1 MLNGSGGPESDRWST
16 AWWIRYGMRGAGLL
30 FALAMLATILNF
42 AATTADRERVAIEN
56 RIFITLERLLS
67 TARDMETGERGYVLV
82 GSDQYL
88 EPYHDSVNLMARAEE
103 TARMA
108 WARGGGRAE
117 DLTPVMGTLERKRAV
132 TTRVVDVRRMQGFEA
147 AQALVASGEGK
158 AVMDELR
165 VQVGQLQEEAN
176 ARRQAI
182 EQGDRVRSTI
192 LTIASTIAAILA
204 CAYIGWLAWLR
215 RRIAM
220 RASQELV
227 GLGDRFRTLAD
238 NIPQLAWMAEAN
250 GRIYWYNQRWYDYTG
265 LSTTDMDS
273 DGWKQVH
280 DPDYVEGASERFLEA
295 IRTGEPWKDT
305 FPLRGKDG
313 EYRWFLSM
321 AQPIRD
327 AGGEILRWFGTNT
340 DVTAQR
346 EQEQQL
352 AAARDAA
359 EDANRAKSQFLANM
373 SHELRTPLSAVIGYS
388 EMLEEEVEELGEKH
402 LLDDLSKI
410 KSNARHLLS
419 LINDVLDI
427 SKIEANKM
435 EVFAET
441 FEIATMVREVAST
454 VGSLVEKKANTL
466 VVEAGDELGSMH
478 TDVVK
483 LRQVLINLLSNAA
496 KFTENGRIVIGA
508 RRHVEGTRDD
518 IVFTVRDTGLGM
530 SEEQLSR
537 LFQRFAQADVS
548 TTRRFGG
555 TGLGLAITKAFSGML
570 GGSVSV
576 TSTPGE
582 GSVFAVTV
590 PATLAPAPEDDETL
604 VEVDGTDEEVIL
616 VIDDDL
622 ATRELLTRFL
632 TREGF
637 TVRVAADGRSGLALA
652 QALKPRVI
660 ILDVT
665 MPRMDGWEV
674 LRKLKDDTHLAAI
687 PVVMCTIIDEQNL
700 GFSLGASD
708 YVMKPVDWE
717 RLKEVL
723 ARVTKDS
730 PKGDVLVVDDDR
742 DTRERLGGLLAKN
755 GWTVT
760 EAENGRAALDA
771 AKACGPSLVMLDLN
785 MPEMDGF
792 TFLREFRSTPEWATV
807 PVIVMTARDLTAA
820 ERAELK
826 GGGARV
832 FEKGQVAIQDLV
844 GQLRTMRSRNPS
856 RPRAV
861 STAPAEPM
869 SV

>member
-30 FALAMLATILNF
+30 FALAMLGTIWNF
-42 AATTADRERVAIEN
+42 AATTADRERVAVEN
-56 RIFITLERLLS
+56 RVFVTLERLLS

-88 EPYHDSVNLMARAEE
+88 EPYRASMSSMARAEE
-103 TARMA
+103 VARMA
-108 WARGGGRAE
+108 WARGGGRAD
-117 DLTPVMGTLERKRAV
+117 DLTPAMDTLELKRAI
-132 TTRVVDVRRMQGFEA
+132 TTRVVDARRAQGFEA

-158 AVMDELR
+158 AIMDKLR
-165 VQVGQLQEEAN
+165 VQVAQLQDEVS

-182 EQGDRVRSTI
+182 ERGDRTRSTV
-192 LTIASTIAAILA
+192 LTVASTIAAILA

-220 RASQELV
+220 RTSQELA

-265 LSTTDMDS
+265 LSSTDMDN
-273 DGWKQVH
+273 DGWKKVH
-280 DPDYVEGASERFLEA
+280 DPEHVEAVSERFLEA
-295 IRTGEPWKDT
+295 VRTGEPWQDT
-305 FPLRGKDG
+305 FPLRAKDG

-441 FEIATMVREVAST
+441 FDIATMVREVAST

-466 VVEAGDELGSMH
+466 TVEAGDELGSMH

-496 KFTENGRIVIGA
+496 KFTQGGEIVLAA
-508 RRHVEGTRDD
+508 RRHAEGTRDD

-530 SEEQLSR
+530 SEEELSR

-555 TGLGLAITKAFSGML
+555 TGLGLAITKAFSAML
-570 GGSVSV
+570 GGTVSV
-576 TSTPGE
+576 TSKPGE
-582 GSVFAVTV
+582 GSVFEVTV
-590 PATLAPAPEDDETL
+590 PATLAPEPEDDETL
-604 VEVDGTDEEVIL
+604 VEVDGADEEVIL

-622 ATRELLTRFL
+622 ATRELLGRFL

-674 LRKLKDDTHLAAI
+674 LRKLKDDAHLAAI
-687 PVVMCTIIDEQNL
+687 PVVMCTVIDEQSL

-708 YVMKPVDWE
+708 YVLKPVDWD
-717 RLKEVL
+717 RLKDVL
-723 ARVTKDS
+723 GRVVKDA

-742 DTRERLGGLLAKN
+742 DTRERLQGLLAKN

-771 AKACGPSLVMLDLN
+771 ARMRAPSLVLLDLN

-792 TFLREFRSTPEWATV
+792 TFLREFRSTPEWVSV
-807 PVIVMTARDLTAA
+807 PVVVMTARDLTAA

-826 GGGARV
+826 GGDARV
-832 FEKGQVAIQDLV
+832 FEKGQVGIQELV
-844 GQLRTMRSRNPS
+844 GQLRTMRPPS
-856 RPRAV
+856 PPRPRAPSPRAIEPV
-861 STAPAEPM
+861 S
-869 SV
+869 V